1 MYTGMLDRENRHIL
15 LCSFVML
22 FILIY
27 YIFTMNYIL
36 RVNKRTST
44 RWIENGFSTTTMRR
58 SDRYGDCGPEGR
70 AGASQTR
77 LQMNG
82 EGVGCGLFRKRRR
95 SRMSAPMALAKKNR
109 RKQLESLR
117 RRGAPNWIRTSGLPL
132 RRATKKNNLPHT
144 EC

>member
-1 MYTGMLDRENRHIL
+1 MKVYKHVSNKIDGK
-15 LCSFVML
+15 SFL
-22 FILIY
+22 Y
-27 YIFTMNYIL
+27 N
-36 RVNKRTST
+36 
-44 RWIENGFSTTTMRR
+44 TMRR

-82 EGVGCGLFRKRRR
+82 EGVRRGLFRKRRR
-95 SRMSAPMALAKKNR
+95 SKMSAPMALAKKNR

-132 RRATKKNNLPHT
+132 RRRSLYPAEL
-144 EC
+144 